1 MTGAERR
8 AFMAEMALKYCS
20 GSARLAETV
29 FSWGRET
36 VEVGLARLSQ
46 LDLFKKHNLL
56 ISLTSAYG
64 SLHYKKK
71 ATLSG

>member
-1 MTGAERR
+1 MTAIRTLPYFLMR
-8 AFMAEMALKYCS
+8 TTQL
-20 GSARLAETV
+20 T
-29 FSWGRET
+29 
-36 VEVGLARLSQ
+36 RLSQ

-71 ATLSG
+71 ATLSGWRMI